1 MAQKVSRQFVAEL
14 GPVHVRFVTHKMAL
28 GQGFLR
34 VLRFSL
40 ASNICSNAP
49 YSSSPSSSCY
59 CYQKDKWASTG
70 NLVTKRCSFR
80 RKKQVLK
87 VKLA

>member
-14 GPVHVRFVTHKMAL
+14 GPVHVGFVTHKMAL

-40 ASNICSNAP
+40 ASNIAVMHHTHLHLP
-49 YSSSPSSSCY
+49 LH
-59 CYQKDKWASTG
+59 AT
-70 NLVTKRCSFR
+70 VIR
-80 RKKQVLK
+80 RTSGQVLGT
-87 VKLA
+87 L